1 MFMAALSSELSEKMA
16 IGGKLTLMGILI
28 VFGLLALIV
37 VILTVMERIM
47 RKSGEKPKKE
57 RKNLKELFKNKMQ
70 KNEPKPEAIVTP
82 PGAKTETQFQGVS
95 PEVVAAITAAI
106 SACMGEECEGS
117 NQKFIVRNIKK
128 LSYRR

>member
-1 MFMAALSSELSEKMA
+1 MA
-16 IGGKLTLMGILI
+16 IGGKLTLLGILI

-37 VILTVMERIM
+37 IVLTIMERIM

-57 RKNLKELFKNKMQ
+57 RKNLKELFKNKIHE
-70 KNEPKPEAIVTP
+70 KERKPEVTVT

-106 SACMGEECEGS
+106 SVCMGEECEGS

>member
-1 MFMAALSSELSEKMA
+1 MFIAALSSELSEKMA

-37 VILTVMERIM
+37 IVLTIMERIM

-70 KNEPKPEAIVTP
+70 KNESKPKAIVTP
-82 PGAKTETQFQGVS
+82 TASETQFQGVS

>member
-1 MFMAALSSELSEKMA
+1 MFIAALSSELSEKMA

-37 VILTVMERIM
+37 VVLTIMERIM
-47 RKSGEKPKKE
+47 RKSGEKPRKK

-70 KNEPKPEAIVTP
+70 KNEPKSKAIVTP
-82 PGAKTETQFQGVS
+82 TASETQFQGVS

-106 SACMGEECEGS
+106 SAYMGEECEGL

>member
-1 MFMAALSSELSEKMA
+1 MFITALSSELSEKMA
-16 IGGKLTLMGILI
+16 IGGKLTLMGMLI

-37 VILTVMERIM
+37 IILTIMERVM

-57 RKNLKELFKNKMQ
+57 RKNLKELFKNKIQ
-70 KNEPKPEAIVTP
+70 KNERKPEEIVTP
-82 PGAKTETQFQGVS
+82 TASETQFQGVS

-106 SACMGEECEGS
+106 SAYMGEECEGS

>member
-1 MFMAALSSELSEKMA
+1 MFIAALSSELSEKMA

-37 VILTVMERIM
+37 IVLTIMERIM

-70 KNEPKPEAIVTP
+70 KNEPKPKAIVMPT
-82 PGAKTETQFQGVS
+82 ASETQFQGVS

>member
-1 MFMAALSSELSEKMA
+1 MFIAALSSELSEKMA

-37 VILTVMERIM
+37 VVLTIMERIM

-57 RKNLKELFKNKMQ
+57 RKNLIELLKNKIQ
-70 KNEPKPEAIVTP
+70 KNEPKPETIVTP
-82 PGAKTETQFQGVS
+82 TASETQFQGVS

-106 SACMGEECEGS
+106 SAYIGEECEGS

>member
-1 MFMAALSSELSEKMA
+1 MFIAALSSELSEKMA

-37 VILTVMERIM
+37 VILTIMERIM

-70 KNEPKPEAIVTP
+70 KNEPKPETTVT
-82 PGAKTETQFQGVS
+82 PGAKPKRNFRAFHPKSLRRSLRQSLPVWAKNARVQTRNLSSE
-95 PEVVAAITAAI
+95 I
-106 SACMGEECEGS
+106 SKS
-117 NQKFIVRNIKK
+117 
-128 LSYRR
+128 

>member
-1 MFMAALSSELSEKMA
+1 MFIAALSSELSEKMA

-57 RKNLKELFKNKMQ
+57 RKNLKELFKNKI
-70 KNEPKPEAIVTP
+70 KEKERKPEATVT

-106 SACMGEECEGS
+106 SACMCEECEGS

>member
-1 MFMAALSSELSEKMA
+1 MFIAALSSELSEKMA

-37 VILTVMERIM
+37 IVLTIMERIM

-70 KNEPKPEAIVTP
+70 KNESKPKAIVTP
-82 PGAKTETQFQGVS
+82 TASETQFQGVS

-106 SACMGEECEGS
+106 SVCMGEECEGS

>member
-1 MFMAALSSELSEKMA
+1 MFITALSSELSEKMA
-16 IGGKLTLMGILI
+16 IGGKLTLMGMLI

-37 VILTVMERIM
+37 IILTIMERVM

-57 RKNLKELFKNKMQ
+57 RKNLKELFKNKIQ
-70 KNEPKPEAIVTP
+70 KNEPKPEVTVT

-106 SACMGEECEGS
+106 STYMGEECEGS

>member
-1 MFMAALSSELSEKMA
+1 MFIAALSSELSEKMA

-37 VILTVMERIM
+37 VVLTIMERIM

-70 KNEPKPEAIVTP
+70 NNEPKPKAIVTP
-82 PGAKTETQFQGVS
+82 TASETQFQGVS

>member
-1 MFMAALSSELSEKMA
+1 MFIAALSSELSEKMA

-37 VILTVMERIM
+37 VVLTIMERIM

-70 KNEPKPEAIVTP
+70 KNEPKPKAIVTTT
-82 PGAKTETQFQGVS
+82 ASVTQFQGVS

-106 SACMGEECEGS
+106 SAYMGEECEGS

>member
-1 MFMAALSSELSEKMA
+1 MFIAALSSELSEKMA
-16 IGGKLTLMGILI
+16 IGGKLTLMGMLI

-37 VILTVMERIM
+37 VILTIMERIM

-57 RKNLKELFKNKMQ
+57 RKNLKELFKNKIQ
-70 KNEPKPEAIVTP
+70 KNEPEPEVTVTP
-82 PGAKTETQFQGVS
+82 TASETQFQGVS

-106 SACMGEECEGS
+106 SAYMGEECEGS

>member
-1 MFMAALSSELSEKMA
+1 MFIAALSSELSEKMA

-37 VILTVMERIM
+37 IVLTIMERIM

-70 KNEPKPEAIVTP
+70 KNEPEPEATVTP
-82 PGAKTETQFQGVS
+82 TASETQFQGVS

>member
-1 MFMAALSSELSEKMA
+1 MFIAALSSELSEKMA

-37 VILTVMERIM
+37 VVLTIMERIM
-47 RKSGEKPKKE
+47 RKSGEKPRKE

-70 KNEPKPEAIVTP
+70 KNESKPKAIVTP
-82 PGAKTETQFQGVS
+82 TASETQFQGVS

>member
-1 MFMAALSSELSEKMA
+1 MFLAALSSELSEKMA

-37 VILTVMERIM
+37 VILTVMEIIM

-57 RKNLKELFKNKMQ
+57 RKNLKELFKNKI
-70 KNEPKPEAIVTP
+70 KEKERKPETTVT
-82 PGAKTETQFQGVS
+82 PGAKTEMQFQGVS

>member
-1 MFMAALSSELSEKMA
+1 MFIAALSSELSEKMA

-57 RKNLKELFKNKMQ
+57 RKNLKELFKNKIQ
-70 KNEPKPEAIVTP
+70 KNEPEPEATVTP
-82 PGAKTETQFQGVS
+82 TASETQFQGVS

>member
-1 MFMAALSSELSEKMA
+1 MFIAALSSELSKKMA

-37 VILTVMERIM
+37 IVLTIMERIM

-70 KNEPKPEAIVTP
+70 KNEPKPEAVVTP
-82 PGAKTETQFQGVS
+82 TTSETQFQGVS

-106 SACMGEECEGS
+106 SAYMGEECEGS

>member
-1 MFMAALSSELSEKMA
+1 MFIAALSSELSEKMA

-37 VILTVMERIM
+37 FVLTIMERIM

-70 KNEPKPEAIVTP
+70 KNEPKPKAIVTP
-82 PGAKTETQFQGVS
+82 TASETQFQGVS

>member
-1 MFMAALSSELSEKMA
+1 MFIAALSSELSEKMA
-16 IGGKLTLMGILI
+16 IGGKLTLMGMLI

-37 VILTVMERIM
+37 VILTVMERVM

-57 RKNLKELFKNKMQ
+57 RKNLKELFKNKIQ
-70 KNEPKPEAIVTP
+70 KNEPEPEVTVTP
-82 PGAKTETQFQGVS
+82 TASETQFQGVS

-106 SACMGEECEGS
+106 SAYMGEECEGS

>member
-1 MFMAALSSELSEKMA
+1 MFIAALSSELSEKMA
-16 IGGKLTLMGILI
+16 IGGKLTLMGMLI

-37 VILTVMERIM
+37 IILTIMERVM

-57 RKNLKELFKNKMQ
+57 RKNLKELFKNKI
-70 KNEPKPEAIVTP
+70 KEKERKPEAIVTP
-82 PGAKTETQFQGVS
+82 GTKTETQFQGVS

>member
-1 MFMAALSSELSEKMA
+1 MFIAALSSELSEKMA

-37 VILTVMERIM
+37 IVLTIMERIM

-57 RKNLKELFKNKMQ
+57 RKNLKELFKNKIHE
-70 KNEPKPEAIVTP
+70 KERKPEVTVTP
-82 PGAKTETQFQGVS
+82 TASETQFQGVS

-106 SACMGEECEGS
+106 SVCMGEECEGS

>member
-1 MFMAALSSELSEKMA
+1 MFIAALSSELSEKMA

-37 VILTVMERIM
+37 VVLTIMERIM

-57 RKNLKELFKNKMQ
+57 RKNLKELFKNKIQ
-70 KNEPKPEAIVTP
+70 ENEPKPEATVTP
-82 PGAKTETQFQGVS
+82 TASETQFQGVS

>member
-1 MFMAALSSELSEKMA
+1 MFIAALSSELSEKMA

-37 VILTVMERIM
+37 VVLTIMERIM

-70 KNEPKPEAIVTP
+70 KNEPKPEATVAPT
-82 PGAKTETQFQGVS
+82 ASETQFQGVS

-106 SACMGEECEGS
+106 SAYMGEECEGS

>member
-1 MFMAALSSELSEKMA
+1 
-16 IGGKLTLMGILI
+16 
-28 VFGLLALIV
+28 
-37 VILTVMERIM
+37 M

-70 KNEPKPEAIVTP
+70 KNAPKPEAVVTP
-82 PGAKTETQFQGVS
+82 TTSETQFQGVS

-106 SACMGEECEGS
+106 SAYMGEECEGS

>member
-1 MFMAALSSELSEKMA
+1 MFIAALSSELSEKMA

-37 VILTVMERIM
+37 VVLTIMERIM

-70 KNEPKPEAIVTP
+70 EKERKPEAIVTP
-82 PGAKTETQFQGVS
+82 TASETQFQGVS

>member
-1 MFMAALSSELSEKMA
+1 MFIAALSSELSEKMA

-37 VILTVMERIM
+37 VVLTIMERIM

-57 RKNLKELFKNKMQ
+57 RKNLKELFKNKTQ
-70 KNEPKPEAIVTP
+70 KNEPKPKTIVTTT
-82 PGAKTETQFQGVS
+82 ASETQFQGVS

-106 SACMGEECEGS
+106 SVCMGEECEGS

>member
-1 MFMAALSSELSEKMA
+1 MFLAALSSELSEKMA

-70 KNEPKPEAIVTP
+70 KNEPKPETPVTP
-82 PGAKTETQFQGVS
+82 TASETQFQGVS

-106 SACMGEECEGS
+106 SVCMGEECEGS

>member
-1 MFMAALSSELSEKMA
+1 MFIAALSSELSEKMA

-37 VILTVMERIM
+37 IVLTIMERIM
-47 RKSGEKPKKE
+47 RKSVEKPKKE
-57 RKNLKELFKNKMQ
+57 RKNLKELFKNKIHE
-70 KNEPKPEAIVTP
+70 KERKPEVTVT

-106 SACMGEECEGS
+106 SVCMGEECEGS

>member
-1 MFMAALSSELSEKMA
+1 MFLAALSSELSKKMA

-37 VILTVMERIM
+37 IVLTIMERIM

-70 KNEPKPEAIVTP
+70 KNAPKPEAVVTP
-82 PGAKTETQFQGVS
+82 TTSETQFQGVS

-106 SACMGEECEGS
+106 SAYMGEECEGS
-117 NQKFIVRNIKK
+117 NQKFIVRKIK
-128 LSYRR
+128 

>member
-1 MFMAALSSELSEKMA
+1 MFIAALSSELSEKMA

-57 RKNLKELFKNKMQ
+57 RKNLKELFKNKI
-70 KNEPKPEAIVTP
+70 KEKERKPETTVT

-106 SACMGEECEGS
+106 SACMGEESEGS

>member
-1 MFMAALSSELSEKMA
+1 MFIAALSSELSEKMA

-37 VILTVMERIM
+37 VVLTIMERIM

-57 RKNLKELFKNKMQ
+57 RKNLKELFKNKIQ
-70 KNEPKPEAIVTP
+70 KNEPKPESTVTP
-82 PGAKTETQFQGVS
+82 TASETQFQGVS

-106 SACMGEECEGS
+106 SAYMGEECEGS

>member
-1 MFMAALSSELSEKMA
+1 MFLAALSSELSKKMA

-37 VILTVMERIM
+37 IVLTIMERIM

-70 KNEPKPEAIVTP
+70 KNEPKPEAVVTP
-82 PGAKTETQFQGVS
+82 TMSETQFQGVS

-106 SACMGEECEGS
+106 SAYMGEECEGS

>member
-1 MFMAALSSELSEKMA
+1 MFIAALSSELSEKMA

-37 VILTVMERIM
+37 VILTIMERVM

-57 RKNLKELFKNKMQ
+57 RKNLKELFKNKIQ
-70 KNEPKPEAIVTP
+70 KNEPEPEVTVTP
-82 PGAKTETQFQGVS
+82 TASETQFQGVS

-106 SACMGEECEGS
+106 SACMSEECEGS

>member
-1 MFMAALSSELSEKMA
+1 MFIAALSSELSEKMA

-37 VILTVMERIM
+37 IVLTIMERIM

-70 KNEPKPEAIVTP
+70 KNEPKPKAIVTTT
-82 PGAKTETQFQGVS
+82 ASVTQFQGVS

-106 SACMGEECEGS
+106 SVCMGEECEGS

>member
-1 MFMAALSSELSEKMA
+1 MFIAALSSELSEKMA

-28 VFGLLALIV
+28 VFGLLELIV

-57 RKNLKELFKNKMQ
+57 RKNLKELFKNKIQ
-70 KNEPKPEAIVTP
+70 EKKRKPETIVTP
-82 PGAKTETQFQGVS
+82 NAKTETQFQGVS

>member
-1 MFMAALSSELSEKMA
+1 MFITALSSELSEKMA
-16 IGGKLTLMGILI
+16 IGGKLTLMGVLI

-37 VILTVMERIM
+37 VILMIMERIM
-47 RKSGEKPKKE
+47 RNSGKKPQKE
-57 RKNLKELFKNKMQ
+57 RKSLKELFKNKKQ
-70 KNEPKPEAIVTP
+70 KKKSKPDVIVAP
-82 PGAKTETQFQGVS
+82 SVKTETQNAGVS

-106 SACMGEECEGS
+106 TAYMSEENEGS

>member
-1 MFMAALSSELSEKMA
+1 MFIAALSSELSEKMA

-37 VILTVMERIM
+37 VVLTIMERIM

-70 KNEPKPEAIVTP
+70 KNEPKPKAIVTP
-82 PGAKTETQFQGVS
+82 AASETQFQGVS

-106 SACMGEECEGS
+106 SAYMGEECEGS